1 MRAAQTSDRL
11 VKITC
16 PRHGSRWVLA
26 TMARAW
32 VCSSVVEWTAYGE
45 RVLCGERGERS
56 EETTL
61 AELGPPRARVA
72 SPHLDDFC
80 ALLVDLHE
88 AGVEVKVCDGH
99 LMLVQRRGES
109 IADDLVLTIH
119 GPSPRIAVG
128 LCGAQNGL
136 TWHVCSECGVPQLT
150 SSRHACK
157 LTPGCPGKLRPLHHV
172 VARCR
177 QKGPRKLS
185 SESSKHPAQYSPEV
199 LDVIATTSAP
209 RGSPV
214 RPLRRDRTSAGLAV
228 RRAQARIQRS
238 GYRGLARA

>member
-109 IADDLVLTIH
+109 IADDLVARFMAHRPEL
-119 GPSPRIAVG
+119 RWAYV
-128 LCGAQNGL
+128 GAQNGL
-136 TWHVCSECGVPQLT
+136 TWRVCSECGVPQLT
-150 SSRHACK
+150 SSN
-157 LTPGCPGKLRPLHHV
+157 
-172 VARCR
+172 
-177 QKGPRKLS
+177 
-185 SESSKHPAQYSPEV
+185 HPAS
-199 LDVIATTSAP
+199 
-209 RGSPV
+209 
-214 RPLRRDRTSAGLAV
+214 
-228 RRAQARIQRS
+228 
-238 GYRGLARA
+238 